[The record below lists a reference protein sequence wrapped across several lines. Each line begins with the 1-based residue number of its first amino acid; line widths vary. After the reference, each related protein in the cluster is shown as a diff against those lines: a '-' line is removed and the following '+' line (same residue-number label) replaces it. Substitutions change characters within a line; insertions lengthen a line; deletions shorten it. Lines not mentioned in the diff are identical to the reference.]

1 METEEEKAEERNVG
15 LLRRYSVSRRNFDAR
30 RSRRFL
36 LRRRKKSTRALIMY
50 SISLYVAEK
59 HYEFFLL
66 HTSYYFSLLLL
77 FQRFFLTVALFSSK
91 KFTQIVFVALD
102 WIIPAR
108 RFLSAAM
115 PIDWLGTHINIAFQE
130 TSAKYFVTL
139 ALLCFNVVSSELSRA
154 SNPKVINH
162 RNRSSLSLH

>member
-1 METEEEKAEERNVG
+1 MTRDYRKLCADPYSSLNFPKCVHKAVRWK
-15 LLRRYSVSRRNFDAR
+15 RRRKRQRREMSVSCGGIRSLAILPLRK

-36 LRRRKKSTRALIMY
+36 FRRRKKSTRALIMY

-66 HTSYYFSLLLL
+66 HTSYYSSLLLL

-102 WIIPAR
+102 WITLRAEIPIGDAHR
-108 RFLSAAM
+108 LIRH
-115 PIDWLGTHINIAFQE
+115 TH
-130 TSAKYFVTL
+130 
-139 ALLCFNVVSSELSRA
+139 
-154 SNPKVINH
+154 
-162 RNRSSLSLH
+162 